1 MLLTVGSPTLA
12 AYSLALTVL
21 NGRLISRRFSS
32 YTFPNTHQA
41 VRILSSLQ
49 QSPLQIKTHYSLL
62 ASLVVL
68 PSNDE
73 WWSEL
78 VVWLDY
84 THTWSISAV
93 TSIAWV
99 IIAYIFTVI
108 DSFIGDITVSI
119 NANGQGVGSL
129 WMWLLP
135 IIIGWLQISP
145 KCDATRLYQA
155 VRRANNI
162 AYVASPSGE
171 PIIANLLSREQAISL
186 RQGDED
192 PLYYDENCTIPIYN
206 YARFLPWVQAV
217 ETVSDMFRAASQRAH
232 RHRPVNPER
241 GWKVEDGYMT
251 GVHPRN
257 RVGTREQVVDYCLP
271 IGEPSKGHKTVWGPD
286 VFSRVLIASFIAL
299 SLQWGTT
306 GAAMV
311 VVWFTP
317 TTGLGCRSGAY
328 LLYGCLS
335 TIVWMLLL
343 VSSFLSHYVS
353 TTSRPD
359 TKKWLARWMAITIRR
374 FGKMLAAF
382 NAVWIVVSC
391 LFQFSNFFDRCYCN
405 GSVLG
410 RGNFKAWVV
419 ITFVLEE
426 LSGMRAAWIGGVVLA
441 AGSATLF
448 VLFVNLFMNPQLPV

>member
-12 AYSLALTVL
+12 AYSLVLTVL
-21 NGRLISRRFSS
+21 NGRWIARRFSS

-41 VRILSSLQ
+41 VRILSSFQ
-49 QSPLQIKTHYSLL
+49 QSPLQINPHYSLL

-68 PSNDE
+68 PSNDD
-73 WWSEL
+73 WWGEL

-99 IIAYIFTVI
+99 IIAYVFTVI

-119 NANGQGVGSL
+119 NANVQGVGSL

-135 IIIGWLQISP
+135 IIIGWLQVSP

-217 ETVSDMFRAASQRAH
+217 ETVSDMFRVASQRAH
-232 RHRPVNPER
+232 LHLPVNAER
-241 GWKVEDGYMT
+241 NWKVEDRYMT

-271 IGEPSKGHKTVWGPD
+271 FGEPSKDHKTVWGPD
-286 VFSRVLIASFIAL
+286 RSLFNGVQQVL
-299 SLQWGTT
+299 
-306 GAAMV
+306 
-311 VVWFTP
+311 
-317 TTGLGCRSGAY
+317 R
-328 LLYGCLS
+328 
-335 TIVWMLLL
+335 
-343 VSSFLSHYVS
+343 
-353 TTSRPD
+353 
-359 TKKWLARWMAITIRR
+359 
-374 FGKMLAAF
+374 
-382 NAVWIVVSC
+382 
-391 LFQFSNFFDRCYCN
+391 
-405 GSVLG
+405 
-410 RGNFKAWVV
+410 
-419 ITFVLEE
+419 
-426 LSGMRAAWIGGVVLA
+426 
-441 AGSATLF
+441 
-448 VLFVNLFMNPQLPV
+448 